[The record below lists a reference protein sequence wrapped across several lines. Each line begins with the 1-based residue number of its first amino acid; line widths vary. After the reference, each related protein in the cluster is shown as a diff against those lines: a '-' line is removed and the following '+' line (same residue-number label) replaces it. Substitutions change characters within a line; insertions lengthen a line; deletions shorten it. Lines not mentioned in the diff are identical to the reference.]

1 MYEEFIMNKTKGSG
15 VKGLLFITSGYLIW
29 GLLPLY
35 WKFLSHVSSLE
46 ILLHRVLWT
55 ALICVI
61 YFVGRKRNPYSFF
74 KQTIMSKPNWLI
86 ILSALL
92 LSINWLSYI
101 YAVNANQLLS
111 ASMGYFISPILIV
124 LFGLVLFKEKM
135 NILQIVALALC
146 TIAVIYKTV
155 KVGTIPYL
163 SIVIG
168 LSFSLYTVCKKIINL
183 DGIQSLFIDTF
194 LLSPIVTIA
203 IISMALRGSSSFTQV
218 SISTDILLIG
228 GGIATFVPLSLYI
241 SGSLI
246 TSTKSVGFLQ
256 FITPIMAFLLG
267 VFVFK
272 ESFKS
277 SDAITFSL
285 ILIGVI
291 LYLFSLKRTRA

>member
-1 MYEEFIMNKTKGSG
+1 MNKTKGSG